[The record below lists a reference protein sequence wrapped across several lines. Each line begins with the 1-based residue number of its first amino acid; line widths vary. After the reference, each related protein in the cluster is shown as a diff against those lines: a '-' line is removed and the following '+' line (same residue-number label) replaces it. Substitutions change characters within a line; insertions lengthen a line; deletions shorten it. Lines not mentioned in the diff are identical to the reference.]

1 MVKFRF
7 RLNERCPHCRRACD
21 RSHQARAAF
30 VAQKRI
36 AQNTEPRRPGLA
48 TFAWHSTA
56 RWAKQSVF
64 AGRIFSARN
73 GEQIFKSV
81 AEPAAQ
87 TIPRS
92 DANAQAA
99 CTDSTADLTVE
110 GTDSAYNSSVV
121 PASDHTRRERVIF
134 FAPGPITETA
144 LRQATLGS
152 AAVLRQRHRHRRR
165 MRWLRD
171 NAVTIV
177 VVFGLLVMAWFVAN
191 H

>member
-1 MVKFRF
+1 
-7 RLNERCPHCRRACD
+7 
-21 RSHQARAAF
+21 

-36 AQNTEPRRPGLA
+36 AQNTEPRRPRLA
-48 TFAWHSTA
+48 TFAWLSTA
-56 RWAKQSVF
+56 RWARQSRF
-64 AGRIFSARN
+64 AGRLFSARN

-92 DANAQAA
+92 DANARAA

-121 PASDHTRRERVIF
+121 RASDRTRRERVIF

-144 LRQATLGS
+144 LRRATLGN
-152 AAVLRQRHRHRRR
+152 AEVLRQRHHRHRRR
-165 MRWLRD
+165 QRWLRD
-171 NAVTIV
+171 NAVTIF